1 MEDLPQFKNVGDL
14 FRSEQL
20 EQLEREAHPRHH
32 WQDVREARAGRH
44 ARLTAGVGRWTYDSQ
59 LLTVTH
65 RDPTYDIDLETLTTP
80 AKLLDT
86 LLQVTKKTWL
96 RPEGLEELV
105 TLLEAISDAIFAYAV
120 VEGPGTRRS
129 RSSNRSRVA

>member
-65 RDPTYDIDLETLTTP
+65 RDPTYEIDLATHHTCKAFGHLT
-80 AKLLDT
+80 A
-86 LLQVTKKTWL
+86 
-96 RPEGLEELV
+96 GHEENLAA
-105 TLLEAISDAIFAYAV
+105 T
-120 VEGPGTRRS
+120 
-129 RSSNRSRVA
+129 